1 VNDVQDV
8 AGMNLI
14 NSATQ
19 MALGWS
25 NGSYVFPATVRRHQL
40 IVDGDAGDVAA
51 SSAGAWKNAGTA
63 FKNGHPYTVYNS
75 VTGRSQV
82 LVNSDVTRIGLPT
95 GGGTIAPLERP

>member
-19 MALGWS
+19 AALGWS

-40 IVDGDAGDVAA
+40 IVDGDTGDTAA
-51 SSAGAWKNAGTA
+51 SAQGAWKNAGTA
-63 FKNGHPYTVYNS
+63 FNNGHGYTVYNS
-75 VTGRSQV
+75 LSGRSQV
-82 LVNSDVTRIGLPT
+82 LVNSDVTRIGLPA
-95 GGGTIAPLERP
+95 GSGAISLKDGP